1 MNRISLVRRFSA
13 CKNAVTKPAAM
24 ASVAAMTLASQAHAQ
39 AAPYDGIFDAI
50 DLAGIS
56 TKVIAVGVVIIGIA
70 LVMKAITLGKKTVNK
85 A

>member
-1 MNRISLVRRFSA
+1 MFAKTMNFARKCA
-13 CKNAVTKPAAM
+13 APALA
-24 ASVAAMTLASQAHAQ
+24 LASAVAVSAHAD
-39 AAPYDGIFDAI
+39 AAYDPIFTAV

-56 TKVIAVGVVIIGIA
+56 TKVVAIGVIIIGIA